1 MQTAFVNSDISFYL
15 GVTQRNVFLPIM
27 FACAYYRHMLQE
39 IEIKTKQLL
48 SDAIGDN
55 TDLGYYRIHK
65 IIKNRSVKIN
75 GVRVGAD
82 VNVNVGDLVCVYMP
96 DREKNSIE
104 VVYRDDNIL
113 VVSKSVGVEVTGE
126 DSLTERINNVLTDA
140 VAVPV
145 HRLDRNTMGLVVFAL
160 SKTAEKE
167 LLDSFKDREIDKTYN
182 CIVVG
187 HPKEPNAKR
196 KAYLFK
202 DAKKSL
208 VYISES
214 PKQGYLPIETHYR
227 LLKKINPELAL
238 LEVKPITGRTHQIR
252 AHLASLKMPFL
263 GAGKYG
269 INKINRKYRVK
280 TQLLCCTKITFHF
293 KQGTLKYLDGK
304 SVVLSVDLTQY
315 YKK

>member
-1 MQTAFVNSDISFYL
+1 
-15 GVTQRNVFLPIM
+15 
-27 FACAYYRHMLQE
+27 MLKE
-39 IEIKTKQLL
+39 IEVKTRQLL
-48 SDAIGDN
+48 SDVIGDN

-75 GVRVGAD
+75 GVRTGVD
-82 VNVNVGDLVCVYMP
+82 QNVNVGDLVCVYLP
-96 DREKNSIE
+96 DREKDSIE

-113 VVSKSVGVEVTGE
+113 VVSKSAGIEVQGE
-126 DSLTERINNVLTDA
+126 DSLTERINNILTDA
-140 VAVPV
+140 EAVPV

-160 SKTAEKE
+160 NKTAEKE
-167 LLDSFKDREIDKTYN
+167 LLDSFKVREIDKTYN

-187 HPKEPNAKR
+187 VPRQQSAKL
-196 KAYLFK
+196 KGYLFK

-208 VYISES
+208 VYVSEVH
-214 PKQGYLPIETHYR
+214 KQGYVPIETHYQ
-227 LLKKINPELAL
+227 LLKKLNGELSL

-252 AHLASLKMPFL
+252 AHLASIRLPIL
-263 GAGKYG
+263 GDGKYG

-293 KQGTLKYLDGK
+293 KQGTLKYLDNK